1 MRLIEL
7 SADKPSF
14 KTIRFNRTGLTL
26 IRGSNKRTNGDD
38 GSSGNGVGK
47 TLALGLVHHC
57 LGANARPAFK
67 EKLSDW
73 VFRLRFEINGQENY
87 VERSGDGRI
96 IFLNG
101 KKQKNL
107 TEYTDWLN
115 KSGVFALR
123 EKQELLTFRSLIK
136 RFSRYEK
143 EDCLDPLK
151 TAKEDDAPAL
161 LRNFFLLGLDCDY
174 VQQKITHKKRL
185 DDLKKAIQIWKD
197 EPTLHEFFRAGHE
210 PKLRLQQLDREI
222 PRLEIDLDK
231 FDVAENYHELM
242 LDAQYKT
249 NQLRILEKE
258 INTLKFQLYGIEK
271 LLYQRPDISKNDLL
285 QLYESLTNI
294 FNPNVLAHFEK
305 VEEFHQKFLANRMG
319 RLEGDKCQ
327 LLKDVRQKEELLKLV
342 CSQRDN
348 LLKNLQG
355 KRALDEYAAISNEIA
370 SFKAERDKLN
380 EYLSF
385 NDKRKEEIQKVK
397 EIMVHE
403 DALANAYSKVS
414 PHSIHDEFFQRLAG
428 KLYPKLSSGIILD
441 NNTGKNSVRYDLKV
455 QIEGDSSDGIGGA
468 KVICFDWL
476 LLMQGKNHTVDFLW
490 HDNRLFAD
498 MGENPRTAWFKEIL
512 DSQTDKQYIA
522 TINTENYESMK
533 KYLDDAHQKA
543 LDDSI
548 VLDLYDDDVK
558 NKLLGIQF

>member
-1 MRLIEL
+1 MKLIEL

-14 KTIRFNRTGLTL
+14 KTIRFNRNGLTL
-26 IRGSNKRTNGDD
+26 IRGSNKHTSGNDS
-38 GSSGNGVGK
+38 SSGNGVGK

-57 LGANARPAFK
+57 LGAKTRPVFK
-67 EKLSDW
+67 EKLSYW
-73 VFRLRFEINGQENY
+73 VFGLRFEINGQEHY
-87 VERSGDGRI
+87 VERSGDGKTI
-96 IFLNG
+96 LLDG

-115 KSGVFALR
+115 QSGVFSLR
-123 EKQELLTFRSLIK
+123 EKLELLTFRSLIK

-143 EDCLDPLK
+143 NDCFDPLK
-151 TAKEDDAPAL
+151 TNKEDDAPAL
-161 LRNFFLLGLDCDY
+161 LRNFFLLGLDCEY
-174 VQQKITHKKRL
+174 VRQKITHKKRL
-185 DDLKKAIQIWKD
+185 DDLEKTIKLWKD
-197 EPTLHEFFRAGHE
+197 EPTLHEVFRAGHE

-222 PRLEIDLDK
+222 PRLEIDLNK

-242 LDAQYKT
+242 IEAQSKT
-249 NQLRILEKE
+249 NQIRILEKE
-258 INTLKFQLYGIEK
+258 INTFKFQLDGIEK
-271 LLYQRPDISKNDLL
+271 LLHQRPDISKNDLL
-285 QLYESLTNI
+285 KLYESLINI
-294 FNPNVLAHFEK
+294 FNPDVLKHFEK
-305 VEEFHQKFLANRMG
+305 VEEFHQKFLANRMR
-319 RLEGDKCQ
+319 RLESDTCQ
-327 LLKDVRQKEELLKLV
+327 LLKDVHQKEAALKLL

-355 KRALDEYAAISNEIA
+355 KRALDEYAAISNKIA
-370 SFKAERDKLN
+370 SFKAEREKLN
-380 EYLSF
+380 DYLSF

-403 DALANAYSKVS
+403 DALANAYVKTS
-414 PHSIHDEFFQRLAG
+414 PHSVYDEFFQRLAG

-476 LLMQGKNHTVDFLW
+476 LLMQGKNHAVNFLW

-498 MGENPRTAWFKEIL
+498 MGENPRAAWFKEIL
-512 DSQTDKQYIA
+512 DSPTDKQYIA
-522 TINTENYESMK
+522 SINTENYDSMK
-533 KYLDDAHQKA
+533 KYLDDTHQKA
-543 LDDSI
+543 LEDAI